1 MMGAYDSIYIV
12 IELCNKY
19 IEIWKYYNKQIKIN
33 LFLIF
38 SVMQIRTRKENWE
51 SIIAL
56 VNTEEVFFRGDLIL
70 NCIKDCE
77 GVGK

>member
-1 MMGAYDSIYIV
+1 MGAYDSIYIV
-12 IELCNKY
+12 IELCNKQ

-56 VNTEEVFFRGDLIL
+56 VNTEEVFLRGDLIL
-70 NCIKDCE
+70 NCIKDCK